1 MAITKTSGAIAM
13 SEIQTEF
20 GGSNPISMSEYY
32 GDGSYVSD
40 GAADGDGN
48 AIPES
53 GAISISHFYDT
64 SDCVSFTTAQFRTKG
79 SAIGNMTL
87 AGGLA
92 AAFNNSTSGDW
103 QSGARKDPSDDA
115 YIGRNF
121 NEPVNIGQI
130 KVYNPAGGGGS
141 NVLPGDGMSD
151 GGGAYYAQ
159 WSTDGNTWTTVAS
172 GTNPAADSLTI
183 TFTGVLKQ
191 YWRVFWTGNDDG
203 GTVQEME
210 FTSSC

>member
-79 SAIGNMTL
+79 SGIGNMTL

-115 YIGRNF
+115 YIGRRSTSYSDC
-121 NEPVNIGQI
+121 NI
-130 KVYNPAGGGGS
+130 
-141 NVLPGDGMSD
+141 
-151 GGGAYYAQ
+151 AQ
-159 WSTDGNTWTTVAS
+159 LGIWTR
-172 GTNPAADSLTI
+172 TI
-183 TFTGVLKQ
+183 T
-191 YWRVFWTGNDDG
+191 
-203 GTVQEME
+203 QEE
-210 FTSSC
+210 IQSIKEKTYSELTTSEKATLVSWWGLDADISGAVEDLD